1 MRLSGKFI
9 RCLIQLILV
18 IIMITGTFSS
28 AEAAGN
34 YTLPGSDYAISGA
47 WAEPALCHVITR
59 SDGTLSLV
67 YAVPG
72 QKLLLVDRRV
82 SADGTQKS
90 VKTVSLPGTRWGGC
104 LYQAPDGYFYTASG
118 VGSEDGK
125 PCIYISR
132 FRSDWTLQKQ
142 VKIDGEENNIETPFE
157 AGNCDMAMTD
167 HYLVVHA
174 SRIMMD
180 GHQANVT
187 FYLDRN
193 TMAVIHDS
201 DGKEA
206 HSLTYVSHSF
216 NQFVRTDGNRLY
228 FLDHPDTY
236 PRGAYFQS
244 CPDSLRFQDWDDE
257 AFTALPL
264 IHVAGE
270 DGWNYTGVTIG
281 GFELGANGFLAAG
294 TAIPFEKL
302 KTEEAVEEY
311 DKGNNVYL
319 ISISRNMKSHRLSW
333 LTTYTDKTKIVN
345 LRLIKRS
352 ADDFLIVYGV
362 EPEKGQASTCYIRV
376 NSAGTVLGR
385 GSIGKPYFCTS
396 EMAVRGSDLYWCHYV
411 YSALGNFLVYH
422 NWNISSGKLLTKNI
436 PTGEYDKISK
446 LEGSYYEE
454 NMEIGESKS
463 LGVSIFS
470 PIYKNDDD
478 WDLHTCPGV
487 WTSSDPSVLQV
498 QDEET
503 MNSSSWDD
511 DAYSNMDV
519 NIKAV
524 GTGKASITCET
535 GTRKV
540 TFRITVEAEEE
551 AYSPTATSIK
561 SVKAKGRKAL
571 QIRWKKKTK
580 DVDGYQLQ
588 IAQNKKFT
596 KGKKTCTIKKKATVS
611 RTIKGL
617 KAKKKYYVRIRTFK
631 KSASKTYHS
640 KWSKVKSA
648 KTR

>member
-1 MRLSGKFI
+1 ML
-9 RCLIQLILV
+9 
-18 IIMITGTFSS
+18 
-28 AEAAGN
+28 
-34 YTLPGSDYAISGA
+34 
-47 WAEPALCHVITR
+47 
-59 SDGTLSLV
+59 
-67 YAVPG
+67 
-72 QKLLLVDRRV
+72 
-82 SADGTQKS
+82 
-90 VKTVSLPGTRWGGC
+90 
-104 LYQAPDGYFYTASG
+104 
-118 VGSEDGK
+118 
-125 PCIYISR
+125 
-132 FRSDWTLQKQ
+132 FRS
-142 VKIDGEENNIETPFE
+142 
-157 AGNCDMAMTD
+157 
-167 HYLVVHA
+167 
-174 SRIMMD
+174 
-180 GHQANVT
+180 
-187 FYLDRN
+187 
-193 TMAVIHDS
+193 
-201 DGKEA
+201 
-206 HSLTYVSHSF
+206 
-216 NQFVRTDGNRLY
+216 
-228 FLDHPDTY
+228 
-236 PRGAYFQS
+236 
-244 CPDSLRFQDWDDE
+244 
-257 AFTALPL
+257 
-264 IHVAGE
+264 
-270 DGWNYTGVTIG
+270 
-281 GFELGANGFLAAG
+281 
-294 TAIPFEKL
+294 
-302 KTEEAVEEY
+302 
-311 DKGNNVYL
+311 
-319 ISISRNMKSHRLSW
+319 
-333 LTTYTDKTKIVN
+333 
-345 LRLIKRS
+345 
-352 ADDFLIVYGV
+352 
-362 EPEKGQASTCYIRV
+362 
-376 NSAGTVLGR
+376 
-385 GSIGKPYFCTS
+385 
-396 EMAVRGSDLYWCHYV
+396 
-411 YSALGNFLVYH
+411 
-422 NWNISSGKLLTKNI
+422 
-436 PTGEYDKISK
+436 
-446 LEGSYYEE
+446 E